1 MLNPNI
7 SETNAFIRLMCG
19 VAITAFGVGRIAR
32 NPQCTIGRMMIL
44 AGSMKV
50 AEGYYQYC
58 PVVAMAKSEEMNEMM
73 PVND

>member
-7 SETNAFIRLMCG
+7 SETNAFIRMMCG

-32 NPQCTIGRMMIL
+32 NPQCTVGRI
-44 AGSMKV
+44 
-50 AEGYYQYC
+50 
-58 PVVAMAKSEEMNEMM
+58 MNEMM

>member
-7 SETNAFIRLMCG
+7 SETNAFVRMMCG
-19 VAITAFGVGRIAR
+19 VAMTAFGVGRIAR
-32 NPQCTIGRMMIL
+32 KPQCTVGRMMIL

-58 PVVAMAKSEEMNEMM
+58 PVVAMTNSEQMSDMM